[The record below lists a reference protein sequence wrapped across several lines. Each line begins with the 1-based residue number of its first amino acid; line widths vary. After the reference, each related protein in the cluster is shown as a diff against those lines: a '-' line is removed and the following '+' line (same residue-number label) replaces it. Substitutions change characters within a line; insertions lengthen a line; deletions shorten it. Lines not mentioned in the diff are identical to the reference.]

1 MCFDCGLTY
10 FLCDWTNLYD
20 LKFQLLK
27 IFHFVYSSIFGNDKS
42 KKVLKFLP
50 NFLVTSAFVHS
61 KVNYC
66 ILEVEEH
73 VGFKMASTI
82 TTFDIN
88 RLNCMNQIS
97 SLFTWKVF
105 GPRNST
111 EKLSVVKFSE
121 IC

>member
-10 FLCDWTNLYD
+10 FLGYWTNLYD
-20 LKFQLLK
+20 RRFQLLK
-27 IFHFVYSSIFGNDKS
+27 ILHSVYSSIFGNDIS
-42 KKVLKFLP
+42 KKVLEFLP

-66 ILEVEEH
+66 ILEIEKDVD
-73 VGFKMASTI
+73 FKMTLII
-82 TTFDIN
+82 TRLIN
-88 RLNCMNQIS
+88 RLHCMNQIS